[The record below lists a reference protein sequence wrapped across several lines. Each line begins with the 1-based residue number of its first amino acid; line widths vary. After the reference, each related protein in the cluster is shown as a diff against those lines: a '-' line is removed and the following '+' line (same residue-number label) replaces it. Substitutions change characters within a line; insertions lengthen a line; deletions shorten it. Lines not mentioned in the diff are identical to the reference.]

1 MIPFSQFCR
10 TLPRIRL
17 GVWGKQRLP
26 VGKESGAQLNER
38 VIEAL
43 EAHVRR
49 VREMAAE
56 LKAIHRYAVEES
68 RALELDFLEGYANVA
83 VRQVSEYDRPLIE
96 DLMSNDGGA
105 SDSPQSLF
113 PTERR
118 WALVWEDVQ
127 ENPETARRIREDP
140 EGWVPV
146 SYQQDVEQIGDCFVR
161 DDAGA
166 GGRRTPRDFLISH
179 HRATYDRDPR

>member
-1 MIPFSQFCR
+1 M
-10 TLPRIRL
+10 
-17 GVWGKQRLP
+17 
-26 VGKESGAQLNER
+26 GKESGVQLNER
-38 VIEAL
+38 VIEAW

-56 LKAIHRYAVEES
+56 LKAIHRYAIEES

-83 VRQVSEYDRPLIE
+83 VRQVSEYDRPMIE
-96 DLMSNDGGA
+96 DMTADDGGA

-127 ENPETARRIREDP
+127 ENPETAGRIREDP

-146 SYQQDVEQIGDCFVR
+146 SYQRGAEQIGNRFVEMMR
-161 DDAGA
+161 E
-166 GGRRTPRDFLISH
+166 
-179 HRATYDRDPR
+179 